1 MSAVMLIFD
10 WKPTNNPRCICLFE
24 L

>member
-1 MSAVMLIFD
+1 MLIFD